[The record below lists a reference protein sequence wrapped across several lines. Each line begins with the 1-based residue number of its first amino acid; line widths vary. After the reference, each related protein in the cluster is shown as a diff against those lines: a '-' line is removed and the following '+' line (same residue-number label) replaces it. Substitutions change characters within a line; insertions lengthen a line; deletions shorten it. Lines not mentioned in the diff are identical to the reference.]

1 MFPMLP
7 SFLAL
12 PPEQL
17 ALLRLVADEAAAR
30 GLPAYIVGGFV
41 RDLVLNRPGLDFD
54 IVVAGDGVAL
64 ARALAKKH
72 GGKVTAHAR
81 FGTARIRSRE
91 FRIENKAR
99 SDQSLLSTLYSLDL
113 TTAR

>member
-54 IVVAGDGVAL
+54 IVVAGDAVAL
-64 ARALAKKH
+64 GRALAKKH
-72 GGKVTAHAR
+72 GGKGTAHAR
-81 FGTARIRSRE
+81 FGTARIESRE
-91 FRIENKAR
+91 SRIANRAQ
-99 SDQSLLSTLYSLDL
+99 SDHSLLLNPYSLDF
-113 TTAR
+113 TTS